1 MWILSARCANT
12 CAGAHNARAHT
23 GAKISTA
30 HPFYWGCGWFHR
42 IGTGPGGGGV
52 GGRPL
57 RNRGGGRRELCGPP
71 VGGVRPGTFNQ
82 KQPGNKRQTTRKQAK
97 NNRPTRPTPE
107 GGPAGRPQRRA
118 SFERKRGDLSASAP
132 KWGNTSTR
140 TVEADRHKDRRRR
153 GAVPAA
159 ANLHARNGTGT
170 GEQAATPTGSGRQRL
185 RPSAVGGG
193 VHRQQ
198 GTGPTYARAH
208 FTGQKRQ
215 RPRGFEFPEN
225 PHERKNYGACEKF
238 ALWGLD
244 TPPPPLKKHPRGGGN
259 ERTAP
264 ARREHLRGN
273 GNRPTCQAGA
283 AAKLPAYVRA

>member
-1 MWILSARCANT
+1 M
-12 CAGAHNARAHT
+12 GAWWV
-23 GAKISTA
+23 SS
-30 HPFYWGCGWFHR
+30 Y
-42 IGTGPGGGGV
+42 
-52 GGRPL
+52 
-57 RNRGGGRRELCGPP
+57 RNRPRRWERRRASPQEQAHRHGQRL
-71 VGGVRPGTFNQ
+71 RAANLNPGTFNQ

-118 SFERKRGDLSASAP
+118 SLERKRGDLSASAP

-140 TVEADRHKDRRRR
+140 TVEADRRKDRRRR

-170 GEQAATPTGSGRQRL
+170 GEQAATPTGSG
-185 RPSAVGGG
+185 
-193 VHRQQ
+193 RQQ

-225 PHERKNYGACEKF
+225 PHERKNYGACGKF

-244 TPPPPLKKHPRGGGN
+244 TPPPPLKKNTPGGVTNERPRPGGN
-259 ERTAP
+259 T
-264 ARREHLRGN
+264 
-273 GNRPTCQAGA
+273 
-283 AAKLPAYVRA
+283 